1 VRRDAAAR
9 RACAAR
15 LAAAPT
21 GSRLLRAADGGGR
34 RALAGGPVPGDAA
47 VHLYRTFLVR
57 SGALVWD
64 NFYPFHL
71 VDVAGLLGVCGV
83 GAVVARR
90 ARADVIT
97 RRLFSCAD
105 MLYVELVLAGAGIRV
120 G

>member
-1 VRRDAAAR
+1 VTLPLAAR
-9 RACAAR
+9 VRLGSPPHRLEVACCALLTAAVAALL
-15 LAAAPT
+15 LAF
-21 GSRLLRAADGGGR
+21 
-34 RALAGGPVPGDAA
+34 GPVPGDAA

-97 RRLFSCAD
+97 RRWFSCAD